1 MAKKNNYNEDQIRVL
16 EGLEA
21 VRVRPDMYI
30 GSRDKKGLHH
40 LVWEIVDNSV
50 DEYMA
55 GFCNEINVTIHEN
68 NSITVKDNGRGI
80 PVGMHKTQKKPTLEV
95 VLTVL
100 HAGGKFGGDSPYKT
114 SGGLHGV
121 GSSCVN
127 ALSTHMIATVV
138 RDGKIHEIEFSEGK
152 TIKPL
157 STIGKAPKN
166 DSGTTIWFQP
176 DHTIFKETLEYDFQ
190 VIYNRLRESAF
201 LNKGLKIT
209 LTDERVIEDDNSF
222 HNVQFYYE
230 NGIKDFIEHLNKKRT
245 PILKEIFYIS
255 DMQEDISIES
265 AFQYTTDYSEYIV
278 SFANNIKT
286 PGGGTHETG
295 FKSAVASVLKKI
307 IDEKD
312 LVKDPE
318 EPLISDDI
326 RVGLVSIV
334 SVKVPEPQ
342 FEGQTKGKLSNA
354 EVRTVVQRLVQQQ
367 FSKFLYDNPKLIKPI
382 LDKVMQSY
390 EERVSLKKARLA
402 IRKQNKKEDSSFS
415 LPDKLVDCRRTTPV
429 EQCEL
434 FIVEGDSAGGSAKG
448 GRDNVF
454 QAVLPLRGKILNVQ
468 NMELKRILE
477 NAEISNI
484 ISAIGTGV
492 GEEFDYEQRRYEKI
506 ILMTDADVDG
516 SHIAVLLLTFI
527 YKYMRPLIDNG
538 NVYLAQ
544 PPLFGLKRGT
554 KILKFVSS
562 EEELVTAKIQ
572 FPNAMVQRYKG
583 LGEMNKTEL
592 KVTTM
597 DPGTRTLV
605 RATIEDAHLVSELF
619 ESLMGDSPIERK
631 RFIEENSHK
640 ADIDI

>member
-1 MAKKNNYNEDQIRVL
+1 M
-16 EGLEA
+16 
-21 VRVRPDMYI
+21 
-30 GSRDKKGLHH
+30 
-40 LVWEIVDNSV
+40 
-50 DEYMA
+50 
-55 GFCNEINVTIHEN
+55 
-68 NSITVKDNGRGI
+68 
-80 PVGMHKTQKKPTLEV
+80 
-95 VLTVL
+95 
-100 HAGGKFGGDSPYKT
+100 
-114 SGGLHGV
+114 
-121 GSSCVN
+121 
-127 ALSTHMIATVV
+127 
-138 RDGKIHEIEFSEGK
+138 
-152 TIKPL
+152 
-157 STIGKAPKN
+157 
-166 DSGTTIWFQP
+166 
-176 DHTIFKETLEYDFQ
+176 
-190 VIYNRLRESAF
+190 
-201 LNKGLKIT
+201 
-209 LTDERVIEDDNSF
+209 
-222 HNVQFYYE
+222 
-230 NGIKDFIEHLNKKRT
+230 
-245 PILKEIFYIS
+245 
-255 DMQEDISIES
+255 
-265 AFQYTTDYSEYIV
+265 
-278 SFANNIKT
+278 
-286 PGGGTHETG
+286 
-295 FKSAVASVLKKI
+295 
-307 IDEKD
+307 
-312 LVKDPE
+312 
-318 EPLISDDI
+318 ISDDI